1 MIAAIPI
8 ALPLVLQVNMALGA
22 AFLAKHHN
30 AIVTSIPALQDIASM
45 SILCSDKTGT
55 LTTAKMSII
64 PDSIHA
70 AEGFEKEDV
79 LLFASLCSNPD
90 KKDDPIDRATLQAF
104 EKDEAGKKKLEEI
117 GYKQES
123 VIGFNPEVKRTIGF
137 VRKKDG
143 NIMTVAK
150 GLPAKIVDTSAGGLD
165 SGEIQW
171 KCEKAGEKAFMAA
184 LEEKGKDLS
193 KAGYK
198 TIAIAI
204 YEGDAREADAPVF
217 KFVGLLPMIDPP
229 REGMPVCGVII
240 CHFIIEDSSNIT
252 ILPFLQTLSLSL
264 SLSLSNSNK

>member
-22 AFLAKHHN
+22 AFLAKHNN

-104 EKDEAGKKKLEEI
+104 EKDEAGKRNWRRLDISKSLLSASILKSNEPSASS
-117 GYKQES
+117 GR
-123 VIGFNPEVKRTIGF
+123 RTGI
-137 VRKKDG
+137 
-143 NIMTVAK
+143 
-150 GLPAKIVDTSAGGLD
+150 S
-165 SGEIQW
+165 
-171 KCEKAGEKAFMAA
+171 
-184 LEEKGKDLS
+184 
-193 KAGYK
+193 
-198 TIAIAI
+198 
-204 YEGDAREADAPVF
+204 
-217 KFVGLLPMIDPP
+217 
-229 REGMPVCGVII
+229 
-240 CHFIIEDSSNIT
+240 
-252 ILPFLQTLSLSL
+252 
-264 SLSLSNSNK
+264 